1 MNETIAIACDHAG
14 FELKGVIAAHLKE
27 RGFSVKDFGS
37 FTPDPVDYPD
47 YAHPLA
53 DAVDRGIYKRGITL
67 CGSGNGI
74 NMVANKH
81 QHVRAALCWIPEIA
95 ELARRHNDA
104 NVCSLPARFI
114 SKEMAIEVVDIFLD
128 TGFDGG
134 RHQRRIDK
142 IPIVSGS

>member
-14 FELKGVIAAHLKE
+14 FELKTRIAEHLQE
-27 RGFSVKDFGS
+27 LGFEVKDFGS
-37 FTPDPVDYPD
+37 YTPEAVDYPD
-47 YAHPLA
+47 FAHPMA

-81 QHVRAALCWIPEIA
+81 QHVRAALCWTPEIA
-95 ELARRHNDA
+95 EMARKHNDA
-104 NVCSLPARFI
+104 NICSLPSRYISVETARQI
-114 SKEMAIEVVDIFLD
+114 VDVFLN

-134 RHQRRIDK
+134 RHQKRIDK
-142 IPIVSGS
+142 IPVNTGK